1 MDFPNLPKGV
11 GIGSRKQ
18 AERPIGPPGVLA
30 PVIVAD
36 YFGFLTFL
44 ELTMLRFIM
53 SLSRDERGV
62 SALEYAIL
70 AAIIVSALVAVG
82 TVMTGA
88 DSSSGLQGLFNSLLT
103 TIKGKLPS

>member
-1 MDFPNLPKGV
+1 
-11 GIGSRKQ
+11 
-18 AERPIGPPGVLA
+18 
-30 PVIVAD
+30 
-36 YFGFLTFL
+36 
-44 ELTMLRFIM
+44 MLRFIK

-70 AAIIVSALVAVG
+70 AAIVVAALVTVG

>member
-70 AAIIVSALVAVG
+70 AAIVVSALVALG
-82 TVMTGA
+82 TVF
-88 DSSSGLQGLFNSLLT
+88 SSHLT
-103 TIKGKLPS
+103 TVFTDLLNNIATKASNLTQ